1 MSNSILSA
9 GLSHVSVPTNVSSGQ
24 KGPIFRQKSA
34 TAIAKALIGNLRTL
48 VKIVATPRQ
57 VTLGEVKIGER
68 FHELLSGAK
77 TSVNNAGQ
85 KINSVFSSASRK
97 NDPYMDALKRFDE
110 ALCKTLRNSGPK
122 EDLGEIRLKVALLL
136 NGTKNPGEVMEE
148 ISKKMAD
155 IEASGDKMILTKD
168 LYQKFYFACGFVF
181 NFPKVE
187 ELERGKAE
195 EALRLSA
202 KTVEKR
208 ESVKSETPKIHN
220 KPVVPQ
226 SKVRG
231 GGWDSVLKQME
242 SSPLFQKQKA
252 QREKE
257 GSEVPNDV
265 TATKRE
271 SIDAMP
277 KAQEKVLPRANKG
290 ISTGKVSGA
299 LYMDELKQ
307 KLAER
312 GKIE

>member
-1 MSNSILSA
+1 M
-9 GLSHVSVPTNVSSGQ
+9 
-24 KGPIFRQKSA
+24 
-34 TAIAKALIGNLRTL
+34 L
-48 VKIVATPRQ
+48 VKSLPKIQ
-57 VTLGEVKIGER
+57 GLEGE
-68 FHELLSGAK
+68 K
-77 TSVNNAGQ
+77 T
-85 KINSVFSSASRK
+85 
-97 NDPYMDALKRFDE
+97 
-110 ALCKTLRNSGPK
+110 
-122 EDLGEIRLKVALLL
+122 
-136 NGTKNPGEVMEE
+136 
-148 ISKKMAD
+148 
-155 IEASGDKMILTKD
+155 
-168 LYQKFYFACGFVF
+168 
-181 NFPKVE
+181 
-187 ELERGKAE
+187 E
-195 EALRLSA
+195 EAFRVSA
-202 KTVEKR
+202 KTTEKR

-271 SIDAMP
+271 SVKAVLPKVHNKPVAPQNKVGGEGWNDVLKQMESSPLFKQKKAQREKESSEVSHDVVVEKRESIDAMP